1 MSCSEKKISC
11 ELLQYRAIPE
21 SWKKI
26 KMTHAQRTQKRFII
40 PRIVNWFKI
49 YIINN
54 FILIRI
60 TFLILSG
67 SFFCGNVRSG
77 DGPKLGGFGAS
88 VPLSPCCP
96 ERSVRILQIF
106 YNVWIKLR
114 TFQRFSKIFRS
125 FDFSYTAGFKKLNLC
140 FWILIFWSLSMY
152 FNW

>member
-1 MSCSEKKISC
+1 MSCSEKKNQLWIVTMPSDSGIM
-11 ELLQYRAIPE
+11 E
-21 SWKKI
+21 KI

-49 YIINN
+49 YKINN

-125 FDFSYTAGFKKLNLC
+125 FDFSYTAGFKN
-140 FWILIFWSLSMY
+140 WIFIFEVFLYLLIRKIY
-152 FNW
+152 

>member
-1 MSCSEKKISC
+1 MSCSEKKTAVNC
-11 ELLQYRAIPE
+11 YKAERFRNHG
-21 SWKKI
+21 KKI
-26 KMTHAQRTQKRFII
+26 KMTHAQPTQKRFII

-49 YIINN
+49 YKINN
-54 FILIRI
+54 FILIII